1 MTGKDF
7 IKLIERHGWQCKR
20 ISGSHHIMMKDGCR
34 SVPVP
39 VHGKK
44 DLPKGILAALMKQ
57 TGIEKG

>member
-1 MTGKDF
+1 MTGKEF
-7 IKLIERHGWQCKR
+7 IKQLEKHGWRCKR
-20 ISGSHHIMMKDGCR
+20 VTGSHHIMVKDGQR

-57 TGIEKG
+57 TGVKE